1 MSDSAQAST
10 HRSQVGRYR
19 IERLIARGGMG
30 SVYLARHLD
39 LHRSVALKVLTP
51 GPELDDD
58 GRFED
63 RFRLEAETLAS
74 LKHDN
79 IVTLFDYEKT
89 PDGRYY
95 LALEYIDGPRFTDLL
110 RQGPMAPE
118 HVVRLILQVLRALR
132 YAHKK
137 GVVHRDLKPSN
148 LLIEFDDEGEERVKV
163 VDFGLVKVLE
173 DDQSLTRAGLIL
185 GSPHCMSPEQIRG
198 EDIDHRTD
206 IYAIGVL
213 LFRSLTGEWPFHGD
227 TSTATMIAHINNPI
241 PRFAAV
247 APAVAVPP
255 ALESVVR
262 RCLAKSPDR
271 RPADAPSLMQELKVA
286 MGDPTMTTLTD
297 VSQPSE
303 PHTLAEAEAT
313 RPIDLPAPRPA
324 APPSRVR
331 PFFIGALV
339 AVVLGGIVFVAWSAG
354 RQGAHLPF
362 PETDAPAPTAEALR
376 AGPARAPTADPVGD
390 PAALPVRAAPP
401 APAAAPD
408 DPAADPTAPPGPV
421 APEGG
426 APEGGAPPAG
436 SRPATAPAVG
446 PEDATPAPPK
456 PRRAGGPPAD
466 GELAADP
473 PDGQDKPDAPDGY
486 MGLPGDF

>member
-10 HRSQVGRYR
+10 LRSQVGRYR

-30 SVYLARHLD
+30 SVYLARHMD

-89 PDGRYY
+89 ADGRYY

-110 RQGPMAPE
+110 RQGPMAPD

-148 LLIEFDDEGEERVKV
+148 LLIEVDDEGEERVKV

-198 EDIDHRTD
+198 DEIDHRTD

-213 LFRSLTGEWPFHGD
+213 LFRSLTGQWPFHGE

-241 PRFAAV
+241 PRFATV
-247 APAVAVPP
+247 APDVAVSP

-262 RCLAKSPDR
+262 RCLAKSLER

-286 MGDPTMTTLTD
+286 MGDPAMVTLTD
-297 VSQPSE
+297 VSHPSE
-303 PHTLAEAEAT
+303 PHTLSEGEAT
-313 RPIDLPAPRPA
+313 RAIDLGQSPASA
-324 APPSRVR
+324 PSRVR
-331 PFFIGALV
+331 PFVIGALV
-339 AVVLGGIVFVAWSAG
+339 ALVLGGIVFAAWSAG
-354 RQGAHLPF
+354 WQGAQLPF
-362 PETDAPAPTAEALR
+362 PGVEAPASSAEALR
-376 AGPARAPTADPVGD
+376 SE
-390 PAALPVRAAPP
+390 PAARVVS
-401 APAAAPD
+401 PD
-408 DPAADPTAPPGPV
+408 
-421 APEGG
+421 PE
-426 APEGGAPPAG
+426 PSTPAPPAG
-436 SRPATAPAVG
+436 TSEAPEPAPEAAPVAETVVPAAPKTKRPAASAAQP
-446 PEDATPAPPK
+446 DPP
-456 PRRAGGPPAD
+456 PTGSDPDGAPAD
-466 GELAADP
+466 GAE
-473 PDGQDKPDAPDGY
+473 PDQNADAPDGY